1 MGYPPH
7 YLLQIGGPLG
17 LSEEWSCS
25 IRLHHPDDA
34 TRPAAIR
41 AAAAASEL
49 DDVVADVRAW
59 LTAMEGY
66 RPSSQRLGYVKFNA
80 IGADGRYQSS
90 QTTEIQYTTGQLPGQ
105 SPPAP
110 FQNALA
116 VSWLTD
122 AQRGLASRGR
132 IFLPAAPWQVGDD
145 GQFTAAAVGP
155 VASMTRTF
163 IQNLGNWPGFDLP
176 NSPVPSVVSRGKVL
190 GPGSFGQG
198 AARPITRVA
207 VGRVPDTQRRRRAK
221 LREEHVLSDPI

>member
-1 MGYPPH
+1 MAYPPH
-7 YLLQIGGPLG
+7 YLLQFGGPLG

-34 TRPAAIR
+34 TRPNELR

-49 DDVVADVRAW
+49 DDVVNDVRSW

-80 IGADGRYQSS
+80 ITAAGTYASS
-90 QTTEIQYTTGQLPGQ
+90 STTEVQYTTGQLPGQ

-116 VSWLTD
+116 ISWLTS

-132 IFLPAAPWQVGDD
+132 IFIPAAPWQVGDD

-155 VASMTRTF
+155 VATMTRTF

-176 NSPVPSVVSRGKVL
+176 SSPVPSVVSRGKLL
-190 GPGSFGQG
+190 GPKSWGPGL
-198 AARPITRVA
+198 ARPITRVA
-207 VGRVPDTQRRRRAK
+207 VGRVPDTQQRRRAK
-221 LREEHVLSDPI
+221 LREEHVLSEPI